1 MKDERLV
8 QEEGQYGNICS
19 SFLTIVQKWPLH
31 LSDAAEKQNSFR
43 KRTKSQEKEK
53 KNVLMSHIS
62 LIKTAT
68 TGNATFSTY
77 TQKSNLL

>member
-43 KRTKSQEKEK
+43 KRTKSQREGEEKCT
-53 KNVLMSHIS
+53 NVSHI
-62 LIKTAT
+62 THQ
-68 TGNATFSTY
+68 N
-77 TQKSNLL
+77 SNNWKCHVFYLHSKV

>member
-53 KNVLMSHIS
+53 RKM
-62 LIKTAT
+62 
-68 TGNATFSTY
+68 Y
-77 TQKSNLL
+77 